1 MGESSAC
8 EPLSKLSASS
18 LLWGLRRCSCSCI
31 LLPGRPSSLEQ
42 PERVVVVRG
51 WMGGTRARPGARGP
65 ARPAQ
70 GLVETRR
77 RSHMDPCGARPAI
90 AAGLV

>member
-8 EPLSKLSASS
+8 EPLSKLSTSS
-18 LLWGLRRCSCSCI
+18 LLWALRRCSCSCI

-42 PERVVVVRG
+42 PKVVVRG
-51 WMGGTRARPGARGP
+51 WTGGTRARPGARGP

-77 RSHMDPCGARPAI
+77 RSHMDPRGACPAI